1 MQVINAR
8 PLVVGLS
15 FLLYMYINVQ
25 LCYRTMRYHT
35 WVFFLLTGTEWPLM
49 VATVLELRWKRP
61 SLGPNIIAPIR
72 AAIPPSTWTTPL
84 PAKSCQKRERYRRS
98 GVLLGGGEV
107 LLFFILFFFCEN
119 DRHLLH
125 YIEQVHP
132 EEIEAWYNSNCSLCI
147 LGIIKLCL
155 LTWKIR
161 FHFALGWELS
171 YTKLYIERK
180 MLNQEKNTLL
190 A

>member
-1 MQVINAR
+1 MYSYVIEQWGIT
-8 PLVVGLS
+8 LV
-15 FLLYMYINVQ
+15 F
-25 LCYRTMRYHT
+25 
-35 WVFFLLTGTEWPLM
+35 FFLLTGTEWPLM
-49 VATVLELRWKRP
+49 VATVLELRWNRP

-84 PAKSCQKRERYRRS
+84 PAKSCQKQLRYGERYRRS
-98 GVLLGGGEV
+98 GVFLGGRGSFIIFYFI
-107 LLFFILFFFCEN
+107 FFGEN

>member
-1 MQVINAR
+1 MLGFFFTYGYWVT
-8 PLVVGLS
+8 PDGGYCVGTAMKS
-15 FLLYMYINVQ
+15 
-25 LCYRTMRYHT
+25 
-35 WVFFLLTGTEWPLM
+35 
-49 VATVLELRWKRP
+49 
-61 SLGPNIIAPIR
+61 
-72 AAIPPSTWTTPL
+72 
-84 PAKSCQKRERYRRS
+84 AKSGAQHNCSNQGSDSSEHVNNTTS
-98 GVLLGGGEV
+98 GEV
-107 LLFFILFFFCEN
+107 LSKAVKVWWTVSTIWVFWGEGEFYFFSFYFFFGEN

-132 EEIEAWYNSNCSLCI
+132 EKIEAWYNSNCSLCS

-180 MLNQEKNTLL
+180 MLNQEKIHY
-190 A
+190 

>member
-1 MQVINAR
+1 MYSYVIEQWGIT
-8 PLVVGLS
+8 LVFCFFTYGYWVTPDGGYCVGTAMKS
-15 FLLYMYINVQ
+15 
-25 LCYRTMRYHT
+25 
-35 WVFFLLTGTEWPLM
+35 
-49 VATVLELRWKRP
+49 
-61 SLGPNIIAPIR
+61 
-72 AAIPPSTWTTPL
+72 
-84 PAKSCQKRERYRRS
+84 AKSGAQHNCSNQGSDSSEHVNNTTS
-98 GVLLGGGEV
+98 GEV
-107 LLFFILFFFCEN
+107 LSKTVKVWWTVPKIWGFFGGEGKFYYFLFYFFGEN

>member
-1 MQVINAR
+1 MTSDGGYCVRTAMKSAKSGAQHNCSNQGSDSSEHVHDTTSSE
-8 PLVVGLS
+8 VLS
-15 FLLYMYINVQ
+15 KTVKVWWTVPKI
-25 LCYRTMRYHT
+25 
-35 WVFFLLTGTEWPLM
+35 WVFWGEGKFWYFLF
-49 VATVLELRWKRP
+49 
-61 SLGPNIIAPIR
+61 
-72 AAIPPSTWTTPL
+72 
-84 PAKSCQKRERYRRS
+84 Y
-98 GVLLGGGEV
+98 
-107 LLFFILFFFCEN
+107 FFVCEN

-171 YTKLYIERK
+171 YTKLYIEKR